1 MQEVKKED
9 KGKDEG
15 KLLYEQLSKPFP
27 QEVLTIDKSRGF
39 PLNSIPAYFVIERLN
54 KVLGLCGM
62 GWGYKET
69 EQKREENE
77 IVSRGEFWFKI
88 ENKSYSLQCEGGKD
102 IIHDHLTDAMKS
114 ARTNAI
120 CKGASFIGVGIQV
133 YQGQEKAIT
142 QTTAPRTT
150 PNADHQTP
158 RTTPNADHQTPSTTK
173 GAELLTAPQRHYL
186 NTIVWQSKLVND
198 SERDELDEKVKNLKS
213 KGEAYELVKYWKEE
227 LPKKADLEAQRQAN
241 ERDKNDEITKEEEV
255 IEEDEEEHPAA
266 TQYYLDIA
274 RINFGKG
281 YATYNQI
288 YAILENK
295 GKYPNG
301 QWDKIMKQLKR
312 GMDYETA
319 RKWLAQLN
327 GETE

>member
-27 QEVLTIDKSRGF
+27 KEILTIDDSRGTS
-39 PLNSIPAYFVIERLN
+39 LNSIPAYYVIERLN
-54 KVLGLCGM
+54 RVLGLCGI
-62 GWGYKET
+62 GWGYKEI
-69 EQKREENE
+69 EQKKEENE
-77 IVSRGEFWFKI
+77 IVSRGEFWYKI
-88 ENKSYSLQCEGGKD
+88 GGETYKIQCEGGKS
-102 IIHDHLTDAMKS
+102 IVRTHATGTLHVADAIKG

-158 RTTPNADHQTPSTTK
+158 STTK

-186 NTIVWQSKLVND
+186 NTIVWQSTLVTD
-198 SERDELDEKVKNLKS
+198 EERDELEKKVKNLQS
-213 KGEAYELVKYWKEE
+213 KGEAFDLVKYWKEE
-227 LPKKADLEAQRQAN
+227 LPKRDMTQGQRLTP
-241 ERDKNDEITKEEEV
+241 DEV
-255 IEEDEEEHPAA
+255 IEEDEEELPDA
-266 TQYYLDIA
+266 TQHYLDIA
-274 RINFGKG
+274 KINFGKG
-281 YATYNQI
+281 YATYDQI
-288 YAILENK
+288 YAILANK
-295 GKYPNG
+295 RKYPAT
-301 QWDKIMKQLKR
+301 QLDEIMKQLKT

-319 RKWLAQLN
+319 RKWLMKLN
-327 GETE
+327 GEPE

>member
-1 MQEVKKED
+1 MQEVKEKTTD
-9 KGKDEG
+9 KRPQTKDQDEQS
-15 KLLYEQLSKPFP
+15 LYSQLSKPFP

-158 RTTPNADHQTPSTTK
+158 STTK
-173 GAELLTAPQRHYL
+173 GAELLSAPQRHYL
-186 NTIVWQSKLVND
+186 NTTVWKSKLVND

-227 LPKKADLEAQRQAN
+227 LPKKADLEAQKQAN

-255 IEEDEEEHPAA
+255 IEEDEEELPDA
-266 TQYYLDIA
+266 TQHYLDIA
-274 RINFGKG
+274 KINFGKG
-281 YATYNQI
+281 YATYDQI
-288 YAILENK
+288 YAILANK
-295 GKYPNG
+295 RKYPAR
-301 QWDKIMKQLKR
+301 QLDEIMKQLKT
-312 GMDYETA
+312 GMNHETA
-319 RKWLAQLN
+319 LKWLAQLN
-327 GETE
+327 RETE

>member
-1 MQEVKKED
+1 MQEVKEKTTD
-9 KGKDEG
+9 KRPQTKDQDEQS
-15 KLLYEQLSKPFP
+15 LYSQLSKPFP

-142 QTTAPRTT
+142 QTTAPRTA
-150 PNADHQTP
+150 PNTE
-158 RTTPNADHQTPSTTK
+158 HQTPSTTK
-173 GAELLTAPQRHYL
+173 GAELLTDPQRHYL
-186 NTIVWQSKLVND
+186 NTIVWQSTLVTD
-198 SERDELDEKVKNLKS
+198 EERDELEKKVKNLQS
-213 KGEAYELVKYWKEE
+213 KGEAFELVKYWKEE
-227 LPKKADLEAQRQAN
+227 LPKRDMTQGQRLTP
-241 ERDKNDEITKEEEV
+241 DEV
-255 IEEDEEEHPAA
+255 IEEDEEELPDA
-266 TQYYLDIA
+266 TQHYLDIA
-274 RINFGKG
+274 KINFGKG
-281 YATYNQI
+281 YATYDQI
-288 YAILENK
+288 YAILANK
-295 GKYPNG
+295 RKYPAR
-301 QWDKIMKQLKR
+301 QLDEIMKQLKT
-312 GMDYETA
+312 GMNHETA
-319 RKWLAQLN
+319 LKWLAWLAQLN
-327 GETE
+327 RETE